1 MFNIFKL
8 RLKLFRNDYKIVL
21 LMMGLSL
28 IFTFVFGSA
37 GGQGVSLPVGLAQ
50 VEGQVTGEWT
60 LSPVERLIKRSP
72 DAYVLYEKEDLL
84 RAVEEEEIL
93 LGALIDGE
101 VVILYKKS
109 ERSEIIEQEIDF
121 KNDLRSA
128 TREVE
133 LITGMTPMLSDLKES
148 EERFDKEKKYNE
160 SFQVSRSFFGISKWA
175 DVDQALE
182 SLLGFTLYF
191 STFSMVFGMGDIVED
206 KRLFTWHRL
215 LTTPTKLYHLIT
227 GNLLFYS
234 SMGLVQIML
243 IFILGQTL
251 FGVAFNGQLGLV
263 IFITALYV
271 VTMNGLGL
279 FIASVVKDSH
289 QLSAISPIVLTAMA
303 MLGGCMWP
311 LELVSSKI
319 LLGLSYLTP
328 HRWALSAI
336 KTGIRLGGFTSEV
349 IIGMG
354 ILLGM
359 ACLFIAMGWYRLYRK
374 PLT

>member
-8 RLKLFRNDYKIVL
+8 RLKLFKNDYKIIL

-37 GGQGVSLPVGLAQ
+37 GGQSVSLPVGLAQ
-50 VEGQVTGEWT
+50 VEGQVTGEWA

-101 VVILYKKS
+101 AVILYKKS

-263 IFITALYV
+263 ILITTLYV

-336 KTGIRLGGFTSEV
+336 KTGIRLGGFSSEV
-349 IIGMG
+349 IMGMG

>member
-8 RLKLFRNDYKIVL
+8 RLKLFKNDYKIVL
-21 LMMGLSL
+21 LMMSLSL

-50 VEGQVTGEWT
+50 LEGQARGEWA
-60 LSPVERLIKRSP
+60 LSPVERLVKNNP

-93 LGALIDGE
+93 IGALIDGE
-101 VVILYKKS
+101 EIILYKKS
-109 ERSEIIEQEIDF
+109 ERSEIIEQEIAF

-133 LITGMTPMLSDLKES
+133 LITGMAPMLSDLEES
-148 EERFDKEKKYNE
+148 EERFDQEKKYNE
-160 SFQVSRSFFGISKWA
+160 SFQVSRSLFGTSKWA

-215 LTTPTKLYHLIT
+215 LMTPTKLYHLIT

-263 IFITALYV
+263 ILITALYV
-271 VTMNGLGL
+271 ITMNGLGL

-319 LLGLSYLTP
+319 LLGLSYFTP

-349 IIGMG
+349 IMGMG

-359 ACLFIAMGWYRLYRK
+359 ACLFIAMGWYRLYHK
-374 PLT
+374 PLA

>member
-8 RLKLFRNDYKIVL
+8 RLKLFKNDYKIVL

-37 GGQGVSLPVGLAQ
+37 GGQGVSLPIGLAQ
-50 VEGQVTGEWT
+50 LEGQARGEWA
-60 LSPVERLIKRSP
+60 LSPVERLVKNNP
-72 DAYVLYEKEDLL
+72 DAYVLFEKEDLL

-101 VVILYKKS
+101 AVILYKKS
-109 ERSEIIEQEIDF
+109 ERSEIIEQEIVF

-133 LITGMTPMLSDLKES
+133 LITGMAPMLSDLEES
-148 EERFDKEKKYNE
+148 EERFDQEKKYNE

-191 STFSMVFGMGDIVED
+191 STFSMIFGMGDIVED

-263 IFITALYV
+263 ILITTLYV

-289 QLSAISPIVLTAMA
+289 QLSAVSPIVLTAMA

-336 KTGIRLGGFTSEV
+336 KTGIRLGGFSSEV
-349 IIGMG
+349 VIGMG

-374 PLT
+374 PLA

>member
-101 VVILYKKS
+101 AVILYKKS

-336 KTGIRLGGFTSEV
+336 KTGIRLGGFSSEV
-349 IIGMG
+349 IMGMG